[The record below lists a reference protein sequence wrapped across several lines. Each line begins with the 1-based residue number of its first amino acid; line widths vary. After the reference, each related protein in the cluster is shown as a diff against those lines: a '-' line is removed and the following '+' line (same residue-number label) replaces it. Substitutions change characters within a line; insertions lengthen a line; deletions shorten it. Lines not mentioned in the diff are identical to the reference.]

1 MARVQLDVRG
11 MTCAAC
17 ERRVSRALDKVPG
30 VVGVAVSVRRG
41 RVSLRTR
48 GAVPHERLHEAVRRA
63 GYDIGREDRP
73 WLSREPRVWRDVAIA
88 CAVLA
93 LLAVTLRAT
102 GATSLA
108 NQAGALAGSGGLAVI
123 VLVGVAAGF
132 STCMALVGGVVLAV
146 SARYAEQHRHL
157 TARQRLRPQLA
168 FNAGRVLG
176 FVVLGAALGAFGSF
190 VALNGRVLAV
200 LLITV
205 SVVMGLVGL
214 RLSQVSPRL
223 SAGAALTLPTH
234 LSRLVR
240 TDAPRRY
247 SDRRTALLGA
257 ATFLLP
263 CGFTQAVQVY
273 AMSTGS
279 PWRAGTITGL
289 FALGTMPGLLGVGG
303 LTAVVRGGA
312 ATAFFRFAGVA
323 VVALAVVNLTGA
335 VRLLNPIASP
345 APAAS
350 GPPPASAGAGTDGT
364 ARTADDDRSPP
375 VGRSVEREAPAPDVS
390 DNVTISDGIQV
401 LRTTQLAESYEPA
414 DARVLAGVP
423 VQWEIDSQALSCAA
437 SLYAPDLGVDY
448 MGLEPGV
455 TTLSFTLDEPGVYV
469 YTCAMGMFAGTI
481 TAVAPP
487 QNGPGFSEPS

>member
-48 GAVPHERLHEAVRRA
+48 GAVPLERLHEAVRRA

-157 TARQRLRPQLA
+157 SARQRLRPQLA

-176 FVVLGAALGAFGSF
+176 FAVLGAVLGAFGSF
-190 VALNGRVLAV
+190 VALDGRVLAV

-223 SAGAALTLPTH
+223 SARAALTLPAR

-279 PWRAGTITGL
+279 PWRAAAITGL
-289 FALGTMPGLLGVGG
+289 FAVGTMPGLLGVGG

-335 VRLLNPIASP
+335 VRLLNPIAGPGATGP
-345 APAAS
+345 APASAAV
-350 GPPPASAGAGTDGT
+350 GAASA
-364 ARTADDDRSPP
+364 ARTPDDDRSPP
-375 VGRSVEREAPAPDVS
+375 VGRSVEREEPAPDVS
-390 DNVTISDGIQV
+390 DKVTIGDGVQV
-401 LRTTQLAESYEPA
+401 VRTTQLAESYEPA
-414 DARVLAGVP
+414 DSRVLAGVP

-437 SLYAPDLGVDY
+437 SLYAPDLAIDY

-487 QNGPGFSEPS
+487 EGAPGFSEPS